1 MVSVFA
7 VSATLS
13 LLSHISYSS
22 RMESVRRFAF
32 GVLLFSVVASPVLG
46 GLLTFEGDLESL
58 LPHMGGVE
66 KEEGEQIFKDSFT
79 EGIASALCQEF
90 SINKE
95 EIRVLAEGFS
105 AADFSAERIRVV
117 LSGGA
122 VSKDYK
128 EIEKYVNEM
137 NIGECRVEIEFG

>member
-1 MVSVFA
+1 MAKFEFEFVQEGEVGKSMTH
-7 VSATLS
+7 TLS
-13 LLSHISYSS
+13 
-22 RMESVRRFAF
+22 VCA
-32 GVLLFSVVASPVLG
+32 
-46 GLLTFEGDLESL
+46 
-58 LPHMGGVE
+58 VE
-66 KEEGEQIFKDSFT
+66 MEEGEQICKDSFT